1 MERWEPA
8 SLAYSRSVA
17 IAPSSESEYERFF
30 RVAPALLRVCPVPL
44 AGVAS
49 VEASGQL

>member
-1 MERWEPA
+1 MQPRHLICPGCVWLLPG
-8 SLAYSRSVA
+8 
-17 IAPSSESEYERFF
+17 
-30 RVAPALLRVCPVPL
+30 LRVCPVPL